1 MSNIQKSEGALSP
14 ELENKNRNYDMQW
27 AENLLSDCTLCP
39 RHCHVNRLLGQAGY
53 CGQTTLK
60 AARASLHM
68 WEEPCISGT
77 AGSGTVFFSGCNLR
91 CIFCQNYHIALGEA
105 GREISTKHLAEIF
118 LSLQAQGANNINLV
132 TPTHFVPQILLA
144 LQSAK
149 EHGLTIPIVY
159 NSSGYES
166 TETLRLL
173 EGYVD
178 IYLPDFKYM
187 DPALSLKYSHAQ
199 DYFTKAKE
207 SLAEMVPS
215 GRKPC
220 FRPCHRSDEKRG
232 DRASSPPSRSYKGFS
247 QNCCATFIPL
257 TEIRSTISIMNQYT
271 PLPQVKDLPELN
283 RRVSPAEYER
293 VLDFALRIGIENGF
307 FQEGETA
314 SDSFIPEF
322 DERDYSQ
329 SPS

>member
-1 MSNIQKSEGALSP
+1 MRNRDISEGALSP

-27 AENLLSDCTLCP
+27 AESLLSDCTLCP

-207 SLAEMVPS
+207 SLAEMVP
-215 GRKPC
+215 
-220 FRPCHRSDEKRG
+220 
-232 DRASSPPSRSYKGFS
+232 PSRSDKGF
-247 QNCCATFIPL
+247 
-257 TEIRSTISIMNQYT
+257 
-271 PLPQVKDLPELN
+271 
-283 RRVSPAEYER
+283 
-293 VLDFALRIGIENGF
+293 
-307 FQEGETA
+307 
-314 SDSFIPEF
+314 
-322 DERDYSQ
+322 
-329 SPS
+329 

>member
-1 MSNIQKSEGALSP
+1 MRNRDISEGALSP

-27 AENLLSDCTLCP
+27 AESLLSDCTLCP

-207 SLAEMVPS
+207 SLAEMVRQAGSPVFDPAT
-215 GRKPC
+215 GLM
-220 FRPCHRSDEKRG
+220 KRG
-232 DRASSPPSRSYKGFS
+232 VIVRHLLLPGHTKDSKKILRYLHTTYENQIF
-247 QNCCATFIPL
+247 
-257 TEIRSTISIMNQYT
+257 ISIMNQYT
-271 PLPQVKDLPELN
+271 PLPQVKELPELN

-322 DERDYSQ
+322 DERGL
-329 SPS
+329 

>member
-1 MSNIQKSEGALSP
+1 MRNRDISEGALSP

-27 AENLLSDCTLCP
+27 AESLLSDCTLCP
-39 RHCHVNRLLGQAGY
+39 RHCRVNRLLGQAGY

-91 CIFCQNYHIALGEA
+91 CVFCQNYHIALGEA

-207 SLAEMVPS
+207 SLAEMVRQAGSPVFDPAT
-215 GRKPC
+215 GLM
-220 FRPCHRSDEKRG
+220 KRG
-232 DRASSPPSRSYKGFS
+232 VIVRHLLLPGHTKDSKKILRYLHTTYGNQIF
-247 QNCCATFIPL
+247 
-257 TEIRSTISIMNQYT
+257 ISIMNQYT
-271 PLPQVKDLPELN
+271 PLPQVKELPELN

-322 DERDYSQ
+322 DERGL
-329 SPS
+329 

>member
-27 AENLLSDCTLCP
+27 AESLLSDCTLCP

-207 SLAEMVPS
+207 SLAEMVRQTGSPVFDPAT
-215 GRKPC
+215 GLM
-220 FRPCHRSDEKRG
+220 KRG
-232 DRASSPPSRSYKGFS
+232 VIVRHLLLPGQTKDSKKILRYLHTTYGNQIF
-247 QNCCATFIPL
+247 
-257 TEIRSTISIMNQYT
+257 ISIMNQYT
-271 PLPQVKDLPELN
+271 PLPQVKELPELN

-322 DERDYSQ
+322 DERGL
-329 SPS
+329 

>member
-1 MSNIQKSEGALSP
+1 MRNRDISEGALSP

-27 AENLLSDCTLCP
+27 SESLFSDCTLCP

-207 SLAEMVPS
+207 SLAEMVRQTGSPVFDPAT
-215 GRKPC
+215 GLM
-220 FRPCHRSDEKRG
+220 KRG
-232 DRASSPPSRSYKGFS
+232 VIVRHLLLPGQTKDSKKILRYLHTTYGNQIF
-247 QNCCATFIPL
+247 
-257 TEIRSTISIMNQYT
+257 ISIMNQYT
-271 PLPQVKDLPELN
+271 PLPQVKELPELN

-322 DERDYSQ
+322 DERGL
-329 SPS
+329 

>member
-1 MSNIQKSEGALSP
+1 MRNRDISEGALSP

-27 AENLLSDCTLCP
+27 AESLLSDCTLCP

-207 SLAEMVPS
+207 SLAEMVRQA
-215 GRKPC
+215 G
-220 FRPCHRSDEKRG
+220 
-232 DRASSPPSRSYKGFS
+232 SPVFDPATGLMKGGVIVRHLLLPGHTKDSKKILRYLHTTYGNQIF
-247 QNCCATFIPL
+247 
-257 TEIRSTISIMNQYT
+257 ISIMNQYT
-271 PLPQVKDLPELN
+271 PLPQVKELPELN

-322 DERDYSQ
+322 DERGL
-329 SPS
+329 

>member
-27 AENLLSDCTLCP
+27 SESLLSDCTLCP
-39 RHCHVNRLLGQAGY
+39 RHCHVNRLLGQVGY

-149 EHGLTIPIVY
+149 GHGLTIPIVY

-207 SLAEMVPS
+207 SLAEMVRQAGSPVFDPAT
-215 GRKPC
+215 GLM
-220 FRPCHRSDEKRG
+220 KRG
-232 DRASSPPSRSYKGFS
+232 VIVRHLLLPGHTKDSKKILRYLHTTYGNQIF
-247 QNCCATFIPL
+247 
-257 TEIRSTISIMNQYT
+257 ISIMNQYT
-271 PLPQVKDLPELN
+271 PLPQVKELPELN

-322 DERDYSQ
+322 DERGL
-329 SPS
+329 

>member
-1 MSNIQKSEGALSP
+1 MSDRELSKGALSP
-14 ELENKNRNYDMQW
+14 ELKSKNKNYDMQW
-27 AENLLSDCTLCP
+27 AESLLSDCTLCP

-77 AGSGTVFFSGCNLR
+77 TGSGTVFFSGCNLR

-105 GREISTKHLAEIF
+105 GKEISATHLAEIF
-118 LSLQAQGANNINLV
+118 LSLQEQGANNINLV

-149 EHGLTIPIVY
+149 EQGLIIPIVY

-187 DPALSLKYSHAQ
+187 DSALSMQYSHAS
-199 DYFTKAKE
+199 DYFAKAKE
-207 SLAEMVPS
+207 ALAEMVRQAGSPVFDPVT
-215 GRKPC
+215 GLM
-220 FRPCHRSDEKRG
+220 KRG
-232 DRASSPPSRSYKGFS
+232 VIVRHLLLPGQTKDSKKILRHLHTTYGNQIF
-247 QNCCATFIPL
+247 
-257 TEIRSTISIMNQYT
+257 ISIMNQYT
-271 PLPQVKDLPELN
+271 PLPQVKELPELD
-283 RRVSPAEYER
+283 RRVSPAEYDR

-322 DERDYSQ
+322 DERGL
-329 SPS
+329 

>member
-1 MSNIQKSEGALSP
+1 MRNRDISEGALSP

-27 AENLLSDCTLCP
+27 AESLLSDCTLCP

-207 SLAEMVPS
+207 SLAEMVRQAGSPVFDPAT
-215 GRKPC
+215 GLM
-220 FRPCHRSDEKRG
+220 KRG
-232 DRASSPPSRSYKGFS
+232 VIVRHLLLPGQTKDSKKILRYLHTTYENQIF
-247 QNCCATFIPL
+247 
-257 TEIRSTISIMNQYT
+257 ISIMNQYT
-271 PLPQVKDLPELN
+271 SLPQVKELPELN

-322 DERDYSQ
+322 DERGL
-329 SPS
+329 

>member
-27 AENLLSDCTLCP
+27 AESLLSDCTLCP

-207 SLAEMVPS
+207 SLAEMVRQAGSPVFDPAT
-215 GRKPC
+215 GLM
-220 FRPCHRSDEKRG
+220 KRG
-232 DRASSPPSRSYKGFS
+232 VIVRHLLLPGHTKDSKKILRYLHTTYGNQIF
-247 QNCCATFIPL
+247 
-257 TEIRSTISIMNQYT
+257 ISIMNQYT
-271 PLPQVKDLPELN
+271 PLPQVKELPELN

-322 DERDYSQ
+322 DERGL
-329 SPS
+329 

>member
-1 MSNIQKSEGALSP
+1 MRNRDISEGALSP

-27 AENLLSDCTLCP
+27 AESLLSDCTLCP

-149 EHGLTIPIVY
+149 GHGLTIPIVY

-207 SLAEMVPS
+207 SLAEMVRQAGSPVFDPAT
-215 GRKPC
+215 GLM
-220 FRPCHRSDEKRG
+220 KRG
-232 DRASSPPSRSYKGFS
+232 VIVRHLLLPGQTKDSKKILRYLHTTYGNQIF
-247 QNCCATFIPL
+247 
-257 TEIRSTISIMNQYT
+257 ISIMNQYT
-271 PLPQVKDLPELN
+271 PLPQVKELPELN

-322 DERDYSQ
+322 DERGL
-329 SPS
+329 

>member
-1 MSNIQKSEGALSP
+1 MRNRDISEGALSP

-27 AENLLSDCTLCP
+27 AESLLSDCTLCP

-207 SLAEMVPS
+207 SLAEMVRQAGSPVFDPAT
-215 GRKPC
+215 GLM
-220 FRPCHRSDEKRG
+220 KRG
-232 DRASSPPSRSYKGFS
+232 VIVRHLLLPGQTKDSKKILRYLHTTYENQIF
-247 QNCCATFIPL
+247 
-257 TEIRSTISIMNQYT
+257 ISIMNQYT
-271 PLPQVKDLPELN
+271 PLPQVKELPELN

-322 DERDYSQ
+322 DERGL
-329 SPS
+329 

>member
-1 MSNIQKSEGALSP
+1 MRNRDISEGALSP

-27 AENLLSDCTLCP
+27 AESLFSDCTLCP

-207 SLAEMVPS
+207 SLAEMVRQTGSPVFDPAT
-215 GRKPC
+215 GLM
-220 FRPCHRSDEKRG
+220 KRG
-232 DRASSPPSRSYKGFS
+232 VIVRHLLLPGQTKDSKKILRYLHTTYGNQIF
-247 QNCCATFIPL
+247 
-257 TEIRSTISIMNQYT
+257 ISIMNQYT
-271 PLPQVKDLPELN
+271 PLPQVKELPELN

-322 DERDYSQ
+322 DERGL
-329 SPS
+329 

>member
-1 MSNIQKSEGALSP
+1 MICNGQKACFLTVLYAPGIAMS
-14 ELENKNRNYDMQW
+14 
-27 AENLLSDCTLCP
+27 
-39 RHCHVNRLLGQAGY
+39 
-53 CGQTTLK
+53 
-60 AARASLHM
+60 
-68 WEEPCISGT
+68 
-77 AGSGTVFFSGCNLR
+77 TVFW
-91 CIFCQNYHIALGEA
+91 
-105 GREISTKHLAEIF
+105 GR
-118 LSLQAQGANNINLV
+118 QAIVGRPLLKQPGPLFICGRNLV
-132 TPTHFVPQILLA
+132 FPGLQVQVLSFSPGVISDAFSARIITLLWARPEERFPQSTWQRFFFLYRHRAQILLA

-207 SLAEMVPS
+207 SLAEMVRQAGSPVFDPAT
-215 GRKPC
+215 GLM
-220 FRPCHRSDEKRG
+220 KRG
-232 DRASSPPSRSYKGFS
+232 VIVRHLLLPGQTKDSKKILRYLHTTYENQIF
-247 QNCCATFIPL
+247 
-257 TEIRSTISIMNQYT
+257 ISIMNQYT
-271 PLPQVKDLPELN
+271 PLPQVKELPELN

-322 DERDYSQ
+322 DERGL
-329 SPS
+329 

>member
-1 MSNIQKSEGALSP
+1 MRNRDISEGALSP

-27 AENLLSDCTLCP
+27 AESLLSDCTLCP

-91 CIFCQNYHIALGEA
+91 CVFCQNYHIALGEA

-207 SLAEMVPS
+207 SLAEMVRQAGSPVFDPAT
-215 GRKPC
+215 GLM
-220 FRPCHRSDEKRG
+220 KRG
-232 DRASSPPSRSYKGFS
+232 VIVRHLLLPGHTKDSKKILRYLHTTYGNQIF
-247 QNCCATFIPL
+247 
-257 TEIRSTISIMNQYT
+257 ISIMNQYT
-271 PLPQVKDLPELN
+271 PLPQVKELPELN

-322 DERDYSQ
+322 DERGL
-329 SPS
+329 

>member
-27 AENLLSDCTLCP
+27 AESLFSDCTLCP

-207 SLAEMVPS
+207 SLAEMVRQTGSPVFDPAT
-215 GRKPC
+215 GLM
-220 FRPCHRSDEKRG
+220 KRG
-232 DRASSPPSRSYKGFS
+232 VIVRHLLLPGQTKDSKKILRYLHTTYGNQIF
-247 QNCCATFIPL
+247 
-257 TEIRSTISIMNQYT
+257 ISIMNQYT
-271 PLPQVKDLPELN
+271 PLPQVKELPELN

-322 DERDYSQ
+322 DERGL
-329 SPS
+329 

>member
-1 MSNIQKSEGALSP
+1 MRNRDISEGALSP

-27 AENLLSDCTLCP
+27 AESLLSDCTLCP

-149 EHGLTIPIVY
+149 GHGLTIPIVY

-207 SLAEMVPS
+207 SLAEMVRQAGSPVFDPAT
-215 GRKPC
+215 GLM
-220 FRPCHRSDEKRG
+220 KRG
-232 DRASSPPSRSYKGFS
+232 VIVRHLLLPGQTKDSKKILRYLHTTYGNQIF
-247 QNCCATFIPL
+247 
-257 TEIRSTISIMNQYT
+257 ISIMNQYT
-271 PLPQVKDLPELN
+271 PLPQVKELPELN
-283 RRVSPAEYER
+283 RRVSPTEHER

-314 SDSFIPEF
+314 SYSFIP
-322 DERDYSQ
+322 
-329 SPS
+329 

>member
-1 MSNIQKSEGALSP
+1 MRNRDISEGALSP

-27 AENLLSDCTLCP
+27 AESLLSDCTLCP

-207 SLAEMVPS
+207 SLAEMVRQTGSPVFDPAT
-215 GRKPC
+215 GLM
-220 FRPCHRSDEKRG
+220 KRG
-232 DRASSPPSRSYKGFS
+232 VIVRHLLLPGQTKDSKKILRYLHTTYGNQIF
-247 QNCCATFIPL
+247 
-257 TEIRSTISIMNQYT
+257 ISIMNQYT
-271 PLPQVKDLPELN
+271 PLPQVKELPELN

-322 DERDYSQ
+322 DERGL
-329 SPS
+329 

>member
-1 MSNIQKSEGALSP
+1 MRNRDISEGALSP

-27 AENLLSDCTLCP
+27 AESLLSDCTLCP

-132 TPTHFVPQILLA
+132 TPAHFVPQILLA

-207 SLAEMVPS
+207 SLAEMVRQTGSPVFDPAT
-215 GRKPC
+215 GLM
-220 FRPCHRSDEKRG
+220 KRG
-232 DRASSPPSRSYKGFS
+232 VIVRHLLLPGQTKDSKKILRYLHTTYGNQIF
-247 QNCCATFIPL
+247 
-257 TEIRSTISIMNQYT
+257 ISIMNQYT
-271 PLPQVKDLPELN
+271 PLPQVKELPELN

-322 DERDYSQ
+322 DERGL
-329 SPS
+329 

>member
-1 MSNIQKSEGALSP
+1 MYEKL
-14 ELENKNRNYDMQW
+14 LEN
-27 AENLLSDCTLCP
+27 CTLCP
-39 RHCHVNRLLGQAGY
+39 RECKVNRLEGIRGY
-53 CGQTTLK
+53 CGMDSRIR
-60 AARASLHM
+60 AARAALHM

-77 AGSGTVFFSGCNLR
+77 EGSGAVFFSGCTLR
-91 CIFCQNYHIALGEA
+91 CVFCQNHEIAA
-105 GREISTKHLAEIF
+105 GAVGKPVTEERLSRIF
-118 LSLQAQGANNINLV
+118 LELQEKGANNINLV

-207 SLAEMVPS
+207 SLAEMVRQAGSPVFDPAT
-215 GRKPC
+215 GLM
-220 FRPCHRSDEKRG
+220 KRG
-232 DRASSPPSRSYKGFS
+232 VIVRHLLLPGHTKDSKKILRYLHTTYENQIF
-247 QNCCATFIPL
+247 
-257 TEIRSTISIMNQYT
+257 ISIMNQYT
-271 PLPQVKDLPELN
+271 PLPQVKELPELN

-322 DERDYSQ
+322 DERGL
-329 SPS
+329 

>member
-207 SLAEMVPS
+207 SLAEMVRQAGSPVFDPAT
-215 GRKPC
+215 GLM
-220 FRPCHRSDEKRG
+220 KRG
-232 DRASSPPSRSYKGFS
+232 VIVRHLLLPGHTKDSKKILRYLHTTYGNQIF
-247 QNCCATFIPL
+247 
-257 TEIRSTISIMNQYT
+257 ISIMNQYT
-271 PLPQVKDLPELN
+271 PLPQVKELPELN

-322 DERDYSQ
+322 DERGL
-329 SPS
+329 

>member
-1 MSNIQKSEGALSP
+1 MRNRDISEGALSP

-27 AENLLSDCTLCP
+27 AESLLSDCTLCP

-207 SLAEMVPS
+207 SLAEMVRQAGSPVFDPAT
-215 GRKPC
+215 GLM
-220 FRPCHRSDEKRG
+220 KRG
-232 DRASSPPSRSYKGFS
+232 VIVRHLLLPGHTKDSKKILRYLHTTYGNQIF
-247 QNCCATFIPL
+247 
-257 TEIRSTISIMNQYT
+257 ISIMNQYT
-271 PLPQVKDLPELN
+271 PLPQVKELPELN

-322 DERDYSQ
+322 DGRGL
-329 SPS
+329 

>member
-27 AENLLSDCTLCP
+27 AESLLSDCTLCP

-149 EHGLTIPIVY
+149 GHGLTIPIVY

-207 SLAEMVPS
+207 SLAEMVRQAGSPVFDPAT
-215 GRKPC
+215 GLM
-220 FRPCHRSDEKRG
+220 KRG
-232 DRASSPPSRSYKGFS
+232 VIVRHLLLPGHTKDSKKILRYLHTTYGNQIF
-247 QNCCATFIPL
+247 
-257 TEIRSTISIMNQYT
+257 ISIMNQYT
-271 PLPQVKDLPELN
+271 PLPQVKELPELN

-322 DERDYSQ
+322 DERGL
-329 SPS
+329 

>member
-1 MSNIQKSEGALSP
+1 MRDGKNSAEIISE
-14 ELENKNRNYDMQW
+14 ELESKNRNYDMQW
-27 AENLLSDCTLCP
+27 SENLLSDCTLCP
-39 RHCHVNRLLGQAGY
+39 RQCHVNRLLGQTGY

-105 GREISTKHLAEIF
+105 GREISTTHLAEIF
-118 LSLQAQGANNINLV
+118 LSLQEQGANNINLV

-149 EHGLTIPIVY
+149 AQGLTIPIVY

-173 EGYVD
+173 KGYVD

-187 DPALSLKYSHAQ
+187 DSALSLKYSHAQ
-199 DYFTKAKE
+199 DYFEKAKE
-207 SLAEMVPS
+207 ALAEMVRQTGSPVFDPAT
-215 GRKPC
+215 GLM
-220 FRPCHRSDEKRG
+220 KRG
-232 DRASSPPSRSYKGFS
+232 VIVRHLLLPGQTKDSKKILRHLHTTYGNQIF
-247 QNCCATFIPL
+247 
-257 TEIRSTISIMNQYT
+257 ISIMNQYT
-271 PLPQVKDLPELN
+271 PLPQVKELPELD
-283 RRVSPAEYER
+283 RRVSPAEYDR

-322 DERDYSQ
+322 DERGL
-329 SPS
+329 

>member
-27 AENLLSDCTLCP
+27 AESLLSDCTLCP

-207 SLAEMVPS
+207 SLAEMVRQAGSPVFDPAT
-215 GRKPC
+215 GLM
-220 FRPCHRSDEKRG
+220 KRG
-232 DRASSPPSRSYKGFS
+232 VIVRHLLLPGQTKDSKKILRYLHTTYENQIF
-247 QNCCATFIPL
+247 
-257 TEIRSTISIMNQYT
+257 ISIMNQYT
-271 PLPQVKDLPELN
+271 PLPQVKELPELN

-322 DERDYSQ
+322 DERGL
-329 SPS
+329 

>member
-1 MSNIQKSEGALSP
+1 MRNRDISEGALSP

-27 AENLLSDCTLCP
+27 AESLLSDCTLCP

-207 SLAEMVPS
+207 SLAEMVRQAGSPVFDPAT
-215 GRKPC
+215 GLM
-220 FRPCHRSDEKRG
+220 KRG
-232 DRASSPPSRSYKGFS
+232 VIVRHLLLPGQTKDSKKILRYLHTTYGNQIF
-247 QNCCATFIPL
+247 
-257 TEIRSTISIMNQYT
+257 ISIMNQYT
-271 PLPQVKDLPELN
+271 PLPQVKELPELN

-322 DERDYSQ
+322 DERGL
-329 SPS
+329 

>member
-1 MSNIQKSEGALSP
+1 MCNRDISEGALSP

-27 AENLLSDCTLCP
+27 AESLLSDCTLCP

-207 SLAEMVPS
+207 SLAEMVRQA
-215 GRKPC
+215 G
-220 FRPCHRSDEKRG
+220 
-232 DRASSPPSRSYKGFS
+232 SPVFDPATGLMKGGVIVRHLLLPGHTKDSKKILRYLHTTYGNQIF
-247 QNCCATFIPL
+247 
-257 TEIRSTISIMNQYT
+257 ISIMNQYT
-271 PLPQVKDLPELN
+271 PLPQVKELPELN

-322 DERDYSQ
+322 DERGL
-329 SPS
+329 

>member
-1 MSNIQKSEGALSP
+1 MRNRDISEGALSP

-27 AENLLSDCTLCP
+27 AESLLSDCTLCP

-207 SLAEMVPS
+207 SLAEMVRQAGSPVFDPAT
-215 GRKPC
+215 GLM
-220 FRPCHRSDEKRG
+220 KRG
-232 DRASSPPSRSYKGFS
+232 VIVRHLLLPGQTKDSKKILRYLHTTYGNQIF
-247 QNCCATFIPL
+247 
-257 TEIRSTISIMNQYT
+257 ISIMNQYT
-271 PLPQVKDLPELN
+271 PLPQVKELPELN

-322 DERDYSQ
+322 DE
-329 SPS
+329 

>member
-27 AENLLSDCTLCP
+27 AESLLSDCTLCP

-207 SLAEMVPS
+207 SLAEMVRQAGSPVFDPATS
-215 GRKPC
+215 LM
-220 FRPCHRSDEKRG
+220 KRG
-232 DRASSPPSRSYKGFS
+232 VIVRHLLLPGHTKDSKKILRYLHTTYGNQIF
-247 QNCCATFIPL
+247 
-257 TEIRSTISIMNQYT
+257 ISIMNQYT
-271 PLPQVKDLPELN
+271 PLPQVKELPELN

-322 DERDYSQ
+322 DERGL
-329 SPS
+329 

>member
-27 AENLLSDCTLCP
+27 AESLLSDCTLCP

-91 CIFCQNYHIALGEA
+91 CVFCQNYHIALGEA

-207 SLAEMVPS
+207 SLAEMVRQAGSPVFDPAT
-215 GRKPC
+215 GLM
-220 FRPCHRSDEKRG
+220 KRG
-232 DRASSPPSRSYKGFS
+232 VIVRHLLLPGQTKDSKKILRYLHTTYGNQIF
-247 QNCCATFIPL
+247 
-257 TEIRSTISIMNQYT
+257 ISIMNQYT
-271 PLPQVKDLPELN
+271 PLPQVKELPELN

-322 DERDYSQ
+322 DERGL
-329 SPS
+329 